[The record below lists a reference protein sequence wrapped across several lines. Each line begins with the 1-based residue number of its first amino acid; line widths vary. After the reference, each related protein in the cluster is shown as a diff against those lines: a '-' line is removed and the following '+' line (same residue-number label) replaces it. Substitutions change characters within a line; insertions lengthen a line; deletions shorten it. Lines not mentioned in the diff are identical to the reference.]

1 MGAAGDANRSVRF
14 TRQRIRTVF
23 FSLLQEK
30 SLHKITVAEIVRRT
44 DISRATFY
52 LHYTDIYDLVR
63 KTEDDII
70 AQVIREI
77 ENFDEDNY
85 VVGEFPI
92 AIKTFAVL
100 MKYGKEMELLIGKN
114 GDVNFMPLMQKALH
128 DYFYNLLQPII
139 KEQAKLELVL
149 SFLIGGVLTMFF
161 ENLKSENPQDV
172 HTLAMVANRY
182 LRATNKLIGL
192 PELEPD

>member
-1 MGAAGDANRSVRF
+1 M
-14 TRQRIRTVF
+14 
-23 FSLLQEK
+23 LQEK